1 MVALPPLRPAPGSF
15 SRAVRLGLAALLL
28 GALAG
33 CAGASRPPASGDRAA
48 TSTAPLP
55 AGRPPLRVVTSV
67 LPVGLF
73 TQAVAGACALVEAL
87 LPANADL
94 HDLPVSPQLVG
105 RLRGAD
111 VLVFNGLGLEAPL
124 EQLLAGSD
132 GPGPRLILAASGLD
146 PLPASAHGH
155 GHSHDHSPPHD
166 RAAAPAAATAPA
178 ASSATAVNPHV
189 WLDPRRAAG
198 QVRAIRDGL
207 VAADPQRAAC
217 FRRNATAYLAELERL
232 DRDLDRQL
240 APYAGRPILAF
251 HDLAPYFAQRYGLR
265 SEAVVDLPE
274 DTPSVAD
281 LRRVVGELRRQRLR
295 GLLVDPQNERRS
307 FSALAAD
314 LDLELLPFDPIERAS
329 PAEARRPTHYL
340 EAMRRNGASVVA
352 SLGSP
357 GGASPD
363 LR

>member
-1 MVALPPLRPAPGSF
+1 MAALPPFPTLPAGPWRR
-15 SRAVRLGLAALLL
+15 SRACRWGLSLLVLGLL
-28 GALAG
+28 GG
-33 CAGASRPPASGDRAA
+33 CAGPPRPPAPADRAA
-48 TSTAPLP
+48 DRA
-55 AGRPPLRVVTSV
+55 AGGAPLRVVTTV

-73 TQAVAGACALVEAL
+73 TQAVAGTCAQVEPL
-87 LPANADL
+87 LPASADL

-124 EQLLAGSD
+124 EQLLAADD
-132 GPGPRLILAASGLD
+132 GPRPRTILAAAGLA
-146 PLPASAHGH
+146 PLPAAEG
-155 GHSHDHSPPHD
+155 SHDHDHAHD
-166 RAAAPAAATAPA
+166 HPNGHAQTTDHDPSAPADTATAR
-178 ASSATAVNPHV
+178 VNPHV

-207 VAADPQRAAC
+207 AAADPSRAAC
-217 FRRNATAYLAELERL
+217 FRRNAAAFLGELERL
-232 DRDLDRQL
+232 DRDLARQL

-281 LRRVVGELRRQRLR
+281 LRRVVAELRRQRLR

-307 FSALAAD
+307 FTALAAD
-314 LDLELLPFDPIERAS
+314 LDLTLLPFDPIERAS
-329 PAEARRPTHYL
+329 EAQARRPAHYL

-352 SLGSP
+352 SLRSSEGD
-357 GGASPD
+357 GAD

>member
-1 MVALPPLRPAPGSF
+1 MVMP
-15 SRAVRLGLAALLL
+15 LLL
-28 GALAG
+28 RRGPWARPRAMGCALSLVVLGGLSG
-33 CAGASRPPASGDRAA
+33 CAGAFSPSAPARRPGPEASGGA
-48 TSTAPLP
+48 
-55 AGRPPLRVVTSV
+55 PLRVVTTV

-73 TQAVAGACALVEAL
+73 TQAVAGSCARVEAL
-87 LPANADL
+87 LPATADL

-132 GPGPRLILAASGLD
+132 GPRPRTIMAAAAVD
-146 PLPASAHGH
+146 PLPAAEGGHAHGH
-155 GHSHDHSPPHD
+155 AHDHDHTTPS
-166 RAAAPAAATAPA
+166 TAPA
-178 ASSATAVNPHV
+178 STATAGANPHV
-189 WLDPRRAAG
+189 WLDPRRAAA

-207 VAADPQRAAC
+207 AAADPPRAAC
-217 FRRNATAYLAELERL
+217 FRRNAAAYLAELERL
-232 DRDLDRQL
+232 DRDLARQL
-240 APYAGRPILAF
+240 APYAGRLILSF

-281 LRRVVGELRRQRLR
+281 LRRVVDELRRQRLR

-307 FSALAAD
+307 FKALAAD
-314 LDLELLPFDPIERAS
+314 LDLVLLPFDPIERAS
-329 PAEARRPTHYL
+329 TAEAQRPAHYL

-352 SLGSP
+352 SLRPSAGE
-357 GGASPD
+357 APD